1 LMQPTAAWKS
11 QSHSHQL
18 DPNLALEAAHGYSGS
33 HLLPRRTL
41 IRRYQGFNED
51 EVLRQ
56 IEALQ
61 VAEPPK
67 EEEETHGS
75 PAPKKG
81 ESLEGE
87 ASGGSEE
94 SSKKEEVG
102 QELAEEE
109 DGEEEEEAEEEEDD
123 GGMEGEHGGK
133 EGESTED
140 TQPVGMH
147 PMTPQEIGHIGGELA
162 DEDRRIH
169 LRNTA
174 RVAHG
179 IVMCIAFFLIF
190 PLGGIVLRV
199 LRISH
204 LARWHGLLQSFGIL
218 LFMVGTG
225 LGGWSATVA
234 RQALC
239 DPHAIIGFFLI
250 PPLLLQPAFGVI
262 AYRYFLRTNGQRGRW
277 SHVHTWLGRITVL
290 VGIIDGG
297 LGLQYSNASEGAE
310 IGYAVAAVL
319 VIAVWTGVIE
329 LWHSKEEK
337 ERLGEKSRIWF
348 KHARGKHASHPRR
361 LPLSRQN
368 SERVDHMGGWKSS
381 SAVEIIPKSGFAPE
395 LHRSDTLQT
404 LETLDSRESRQQLRN
419 QRRWTR
425 MYSGGSVH
433 EVQQHLHHPDDLK
446 PAGDDREQGALV
458 VRPKRMRAS
467 SIGSLDSIVA
477 AYSTPTGGDPEK
489 GIELRHIKSN
499 MSITSTCTETT
510 LIERP
515 ALKKTKSNSSV
526 ASNSAEKSSL
536 KKMKSIPEI

>member
-1 LMQPTAAWKS
+1 M
-11 QSHSHQL
+11 
-18 DPNLALEAAHGYSGS
+18 
-33 HLLPRRTL
+33 
-41 IRRYQGFNED
+41 
-51 EVLRQ
+51 LRQ

-61 VAEPPK
+61 VADSPK

-75 PAPKKG
+75 PAPKEGK
-81 ESLEGE
+81 SLEGE
-87 ASGGSEE
+87 AAAGSEE
-94 SSKKEEVG
+94 SSKEKEVG
-102 QELAEEE
+102 EEPAEDEESSEEGESSDEEE
-109 DGEEEEEAEEEEDD
+109 EEEEEGEEEEGEEE
-123 GGMEGEHGGK
+123 GLKGEQGGK
-133 EGESTED
+133 EGESIED

-179 IVMCIAFFLIF
+179 IVMCVAFFLIF

-204 LARWHGLLQSFGIL
+204 LARWHGLLQSLGIL
-218 LFMVGTG
+218 LFTVGTG

-250 PPLLLQPAFGVI
+250 PLLLLQPAYGVI

-348 KHARGKHASHPRR
+348 KHARGKHAFHPRR

-381 SAVEIIPKSGFAPE
+381 SAVEIEGKPGFAPE

-404 LETLDSRESRQQLRN
+404 LETLDSRESRQQLRY

-425 MYSGGSVH
+425 MYSGSSVH
-433 EVQQHLHHPDDLK
+433 EVQQHLQYPDDLK
-446 PAGDDREQGALV
+446 PAGDDREQSALV
-458 VRPKRMRAS
+458 VRPKMRRAS

-477 AYSTPTGGDPEK
+477 AYSTPTSGDPEK

-499 MSITSTCTETT
+499 VSITSTCTETT

-515 ALKKTKSNSSV
+515 ALKKTKSNSS
-526 ASNSAEKSSL
+526 
-536 KKMKSIPEI
+536 